1 MNVKTMFTNSV
12 CQIYIII
19 ISAIKYIVRECPAV
33 KYGPKMTW
41 ECGDVIF

>member
-1 MNVKTMFTNSV
+1 MNAKTMFTNSM

-19 ISAIKYIVRECPAV
+19 IFAIKYSLECPAV